1 MKKREIPVNK
11 LHEEIIKIKN
21 YKSMDEV
28 IDAASSL
35 FPFDIDGALTRDLYQ
50 KSRKEF
56 ENELS
61 LDITV
66 KLARWFTPR
75 LFGWIENQGSMKTFR
90 DLLKMLGTAYSQITK
105 PWSSLFTS
113 YVFTALSISKEYGAK
128 EAWIISRDASP
139 LFLIAIGIRDKIKWD
154 GGIRLVEC
162 NRDLFGIPAVFDP
175 KGKETKRT
183 ATSFGKSPEE
193 VRKLPIYS
201 YLKKIRGATSKKITW
216 IETGYH
222 GTLIKKIADLDLLG
236 DVLVF
241 FLSSSNPNILGYA
254 NILVIYENLKK
265 RQIPDDFIYILGDQ
279 IESLPKFYKNV
290 QILKYKKGIKLVAE
304 PVNPIYKFC
313 SMVSYWTLFNESL
326 NIDPKQV
333 DSLMEVRKL
342 YKLYLKVVSNPNEL
356 PFVLPECIPGWKDGI
371 TFLKNEF
378 NLGPLLPMRDWW
390 GP

>member
-1 MKKREIPVNK
+1 
-11 LHEEIIKIKN
+11 
-21 YKSMDEV
+21 
-28 IDAASSL
+28 
-35 FPFDIDGALTRDLYQ
+35 
-50 KSRKEF
+50 
-56 ENELS
+56 
-61 LDITV
+61 
-66 KLARWFTPR
+66 
-75 LFGWIENQGSMKTFR
+75 
-90 DLLKMLGTAYSQITK
+90 
-105 PWSSLFTS
+105 
-113 YVFTALSISKEYGAK
+113 
-128 EAWIISRDASP
+128 
-139 LFLIAIGIRDKIKWD
+139 
-154 GGIRLVEC
+154 
-162 NRDLFGIPAVFDP
+162 
-175 KGKETKRT
+175 
-183 ATSFGKSPEE
+183 
-193 VRKLPIYS
+193 
-201 YLKKIRGATSKKITW
+201 
-216 IETGYH
+216 
-222 GTLIKKIADLDLLG
+222 
-236 DVLVF
+236 LVF